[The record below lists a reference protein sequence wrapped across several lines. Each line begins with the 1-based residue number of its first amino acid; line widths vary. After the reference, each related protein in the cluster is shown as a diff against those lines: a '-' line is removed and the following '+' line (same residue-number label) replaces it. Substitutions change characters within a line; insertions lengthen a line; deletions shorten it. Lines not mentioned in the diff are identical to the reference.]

1 MNYANEQGV
10 QIYYVSDREQSQLKA
25 TIKNLTA
32 EGLPQAEREH
42 ILLKQKQA
50 KTKEQRRQQVA
61 QQADVIMLFGDD
73 LSDFNDQLKI
83 LSLIAQMMLCKMRHN
98 LGINISFYLI
108 QCMVIGKRHY
118 TTTITNKVIPRR
130 VGYVNHI

>member
-1 MNYANEQGV
+1 MLGAKDFLNYANEQGV

-32 EGLPQAEREH
+32 EGLPHAEREH

-73 LSDFNDQLKI
+73 LSDFNDPAENTVADRTNDVMQNATQFGDKYII
-83 LSLIAQMMLCKMRHN
+83 LPNPMYGNWEAALYNNNYQ
-98 LGINISFYLI
+98 
-108 QCMVIGKRHY
+108 QCES
-118 TTTITNKVIPRR
+118 
-130 VGYVNHI
+130 

>member
-1 MNYANEQGV
+1 MLGAKDFLNYANEQGV

-73 LSDFNDQLKI
+73 LSDFNDPAENTVADRTNVKQT
-83 LSLIAQMMLCKMRHN
+83 S
-98 LGINISFYLI
+98 
-108 QCMVIGKRHY
+108 V
-118 TTTITNKVIPRR
+118 TTK
-130 VGYVNHI
+130 

>member
-32 EGLPQAEREH
+32 EGLPQADREH
-42 ILLKQKQA
+42 ILLKQKQD

-61 QQADVIMLFGDD
+61 HTATTEIYT
-73 LSDFNDQLKI
+73 
-83 LSLIAQMMLCKMRHN
+83 LSLHDALPIFDSLFQK
-98 LGINISFYLI
+98 
-108 QCMVIGKRHY
+108 
-118 TTTITNKVIPRR
+118 
-130 VGYVNHI
+130 